1 MEQEHDLWEQMNS
14 YAVQKNNEHG
24 KSIVNQRLKA
34 IRANAQEKAYNK
46 NRVNVAELA
55 VDHAHAGVEEAV
67 GIEEQHLVTDA
78 DSFNLYEQATTPEPH
93 WTELQANDPMNAH
106 QVVSQVQ
113 DLPMPNAGPS
123 DDDTNEQ
130 EIRNEPNYEPS
141 FSSSDFT
148 KEVESIEAE
157 FKAQPAAEQ
166 VIHAYQA
173 EKSHQLDLDTMQAEF
188 ATNIDP
194 MRNALPLENDGTLRD
209 FFRNTRNGDT
219 IQVFSSSQQNMTTGE
234 LIDHYRDSQDP
245 LAQQHLNNAI
255 DCGYRE
261 MLNTHKKER
270 QAIFA
275 DPDSTSEDLEKFNK
289 QAELEMK
296 MFDYHLGNHEHGQ
309 HLDYIEK
316 LEHGPQNEQTRALL
330 YDAHASIPTAPSL
343 DTMLP
348 KYEAYQSVTPELA
361 GKRQDLKESVKLQTE
376 QKEVSLNNSTM
387 DLNKDTQEVKQ
398 EVKAPEI
405 KQEVNVPQVSDN
417 ILKLRETNPEQAKK
431 VEANLNNPE
440 YMEKV
445 KRMYAKTQPDMTLVK
460 NKSLKMA

>member
-1 MEQEHDLWEQMNS
+1 MEQEKDLWEQMNS
-14 YAVQKNNEHG
+14 YAIKNNNEEG
-24 KSIVNQRLKA
+24 KSIVSQRLKS
-34 IRANAQEKAYNK
+34 IRATAQEKTYNK
-46 NRVNVAELA
+46 SHVNVADLA
-55 VDHAHAGVEEAV
+55 VDHAHSGVEEAV

-78 DSFNLYEQATTPEPH
+78 DSFNLYEQANEQPQQPH
-93 WTELQANDPMNAH
+93 WTELQANDPLNAH
-106 QVVSQVQ
+106 QVANQVQ
-113 DLPMPNAGPS
+113 DFPVAESVSSEP
-123 DDDTNEQ
+123 DTNEQ
-130 EIRNEPNYEPS
+130 EIRYEPT

-148 KEVESIEAE
+148 KEVEGIQKE
-157 FKAQPAAEQ
+157 FRAQSATEE

-188 ATNIDP
+188 ATNIDT
-194 MRNALPLENDGTLRD
+194 MRNSLPLENDGTLRD

-219 IQVFSSSQQNMTTGE
+219 IQIFSSSQQNMTTGE

-261 MLNTHKKER
+261 MLNTHKKEL

-275 DPDSTSEDLEKFNK
+275 DPDSTSEDLEKYNK
-289 QAELEMK
+289 QAELETK

-309 HLDYIEK
+309 HLDYIEH

-330 YDAHASIPTAPSL
+330 YDAHASMPTAPSL
-343 DTMLP
+343 DNLLP
-348 KYEAYQSVTPELA
+348 KYEAYQSITPELA
-361 GKRQDLKESVKLQTE
+361 DKRLDLRESVKLQTE
-376 QKEVSLNNSTM
+376 EKEMSLNNATM

-398 EVKAPEI
+398 KIKTPEV

-445 KRMYAKTQPDMTLVK
+445 KRMYARTQPDMTLVK